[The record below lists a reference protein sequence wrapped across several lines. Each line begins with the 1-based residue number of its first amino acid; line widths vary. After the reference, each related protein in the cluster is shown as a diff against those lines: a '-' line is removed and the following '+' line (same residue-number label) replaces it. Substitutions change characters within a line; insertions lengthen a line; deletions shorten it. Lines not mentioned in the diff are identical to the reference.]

1 MKEYILVTVCSKK
14 EESEN
19 TFSQRL
25 SLFWTQMLRQNLE
38 EFEKV
43 YAECSEFENHGGLLG
58 RKYAIL
64 PELASPLKTKL
75 LNEGF
80 DVLDID
86 TDDFYSPY
94 EITAPDWMQIEH

>member
-25 SLFWTQMLRQNLE
+25 SLFWTQMLRQNPE
-38 EFEKV
+38 EFEQV
-43 YAECSEFENHGGLLG
+43 YAECSEFENHAEILS

-86 TDDFYSPY
+86 IDDFYSPY

>member
-43 YAECSEFENHGGLLG
+43 YAECSEFEKHAGVLG

-64 PELASPLKTKL
+64 PELANPLKIKL
-75 LNEGF
+75 HNEGF

-86 TDDFYSPY
+86 IDDFYSPY

>member
-25 SLFWTQMLRQNLE
+25 SLFWTQMLRQNPE

-43 YAECSEFENHGGLLG
+43 YAECSEFENHTGILS

-80 DVLDID
+80 DALEIDI
-86 TDDFYSPY
+86 DDFYSPY

>member
-14 EESEN
+14 QENSN
-19 TFSQRL
+19 TFSHRL
-25 SLFWTQMLRQNLE
+25 SLFWTQMLRQNPE

-43 YAECSEFENHGGLLG
+43 YAECTEFENHVGILG

-64 PELASPLKTKL
+64 PELADLLKTKL
-75 LNEGF
+75 LNDGF

-86 TDDFYSPY
+86 TEDFYSPY

>member
-25 SLFWTQMLRQNLE
+25 SLFWTQMLRQNLA

-43 YAECSEFENHGGLLG
+43 YAECSEFENRGGLLG

-80 DVLDID
+80 DVLDIEI
-86 TDDFYSPY
+86 DDFYSPY